1 MSRFLPL
8 ALSLLVP
15 IGAAL
20 LPSRAGGQSLR
31 GSSSSVNRMYYH
43 AVDHGMYFY
52 KTRGGLKKAAAEGRF
67 VRLKGNSDY
76 RVVGATFPYAQEAA
90 LLFIE
95 RLGKQYHEQCGER
108 MVVTSG
114 VRPQSMRLANSV
126 DKSVHPTGMAVD
138 LRKPARSACRA
149 WLRETLVALEGR
161 GVIEA
166 TEEYTPPHFHVAVFP
181 APYTRYA
188 RGTAAPAAPSL
199 ALNTPPDQYR
209 VRTGD
214 SLWGI
219 AQSHATSVERLRS
232 VNGLG
237 NTSLKIGQLLIIP
250 R

>member
-1 MSRFLPL
+1 
-8 ALSLLVP
+8 
-15 IGAAL
+15 
-20 LPSRAGGQSLR
+20 
-31 GSSSSVNRMYYH
+31 MYYH

-52 KTRGGLKKAAAEGRF
+52 KTGSGLRKAASEGRF
-67 VRLKGNSDY
+67 VRLASTSDL
-76 RVVGATFPYAQEAA
+76 RVVGATYPYVQEAA
-90 LLFIE
+90 LLFLQ

-138 LRKPARSACRA
+138 LRKPARSGCRS
-149 WLRETLVALEGR
+149 WLRETLLALEGR

-181 APYTRYA
+181 TPYTRYLS
-188 RGTAAPAAPSL
+188 RGEGSAAPAYA
-199 ALNTPPDQYR
+199 ANTPTRQYR

-219 AQSHATSVERLRS
+219 ARDHSTSVARLKS
-232 VNGLG
+232 ANGLG
-237 NTSLKIGQLLIIP
+237 SASLKIGQVLTIP